1 MKLPLT
7 TAQAAQIEPHLRHGM
22 TLLGKIER
30 EGFDGSNPQVSGR
43 LILELGNVPTASL
56 PALRAAIRSAT
67 APAPTKKRKAESK

>member
-1 MKLPLT
+1 MRLELT
-7 TAQAAQIEPHLRHGM
+7 TAQAAAVTPHLKSGM
-22 TLLGKIER
+22 TLLAKIER